1 MMKFRI
7 GANDLTAIKD
17 RAGVVTGCKWNGY
30 QDSCARC
37 VVECPVRPSGA
48 V

>member
-1 MMKFRI
+1 MKFRI

-30 QDSCARC
+30 RDSCARC
-37 VVECPVRPSGA
+37 AVECPVRPSEA